1 VRARAKVMH
10 LNRMEIWRV
19 WQERF
24 RVVLAELRAKELDGL
39 IICREYL
46 FGD

>member
-1 VRARAKVMH
+1 MDVKRC
-10 LNRMEIWRV
+10 

-24 RVVLAELRAKELDGL
+24 RVVLAVLREKEIDGL